1 MLAKPVAFYDAEE
14 NSTGTL
20 AGRLSADPRQLQE
33 LLGVN
38 TAFPLISFFNIL
50 GCVAISFSFGWKL
63 TLVAIAAAGPLILAA
78 AFIRIRFEVQYERM
92 NAKVFAESSQFAS
105 EAISAFRTVTA
116 LTLEDTI
123 KARYQGLLDEHIRK
137 AMKKSRHATLVY
149 AASDSVELLCMA
161 LTFWYGGHLLAEFEY
176 DVVQFFVIYAAIIQG
191 GQAAGIF
198 LGIAANVAFA
208 AAAGNRILRL
218 RGSPESK
225 LSSVTASSPDAPAAN
240 ADAGGAKIELRDVS
254 FRYPTRD
261 VPVFSH
267 LDLTIEPGQFAAFV
281 GPSGCGKTTVVS
293 LLERFYDIQSG
304 AILFDGVDIA
314 TLPPATH
321 RASLALVSQEP
332 TLFAGTIR
340 ANLTLGLA
348 TTAGAAGA
356 GAASAPTDADLERAC
371 RAAEIHDFV
380 ASLPDGYGTALGG
393 KAQATALSGGQKQR
407 LCVARALLRAPRAL
421 LLDEATSSLDSQSE
435 RLVQAAVERVA
446 AGRRVTVVAVA
457 HRLATVQRAD
467 VIFVFGEGGVV
478 VERGSHAELVRRRGV
493 YWGMVS
499 RALAALRVF
508 HCIVR
513 GCVLTVYAR
522 IVSGA
527 GSRSMMEELGEAWR
541 QTR

>member
-1 MLAKPVAFYDAEE
+1 MAFYDAED
-14 NSTGTL
+14 NSSGTL
-20 AGRLSADPRQLQE
+20 SGRLSADPRQMQE

-50 GCVAISFSFGWKL
+50 GCFAISFAFGWKL
-63 TLVAIAAAGPLILAA
+63 TLVAIAAAAPLILVA
-78 AFIRIRFEVQYERM
+78 AFIRIRFEVQYDRM

-105 EAISAFRTVTA
+105 EAISAFRTVSA

-123 KARYQGLLDEHIRK
+123 KARYQRLLDEHIQK
-137 AMKKSRHATLVY
+137 AMKKSRYATLVY

-161 LTFWYGGHLLAEFEY
+161 LTFWYGGQLLASREY
-176 DVVQFFVIYAAIIQG
+176 DVVQFFVIYGAIIQG

-208 AAAGNRILRL
+208 AAAGNRIRSL
-218 RGSPESK
+218 RGRPESK
-225 LSSVTASSPDAPAAN
+225 LASSSPSRPGTPAAN
-240 ADAGGAKIELRDVS
+240 ADAGAKIELRDVS

-267 LDLTIEPGQFAAFV
+267 LNLTIEPGQFAAFV
-281 GPSGCGKTTVVS
+281 GPSGCGKTTVVG
-293 LLERFYDIQSG
+293 LLERFYEIPSG
-304 AILFDGVDIA
+304 AILFDGADIA
-314 TLPPATH
+314 ARPHAGH
-321 RASLALVSQEP
+321 RAALALVSQEP

-340 ANLTLGLA
+340 SNLTLGLPTAA
-348 TTAGAAGA
+348 TL
-356 GAASAPTDADLERAC
+356 TDAELERAC
-371 RAAEIHDFV
+371 RDAEIHDFV

-407 LCVARALLRAPRAL
+407 LCVARALLRRPRVL

-467 VIFVFGEGGVV
+467 VIFVFGEGGGV

-499 RALAALRVF
+499 RLPACAAALAVF
-508 HCIVR
+508 FPMTIGDEC
-513 GCVLTVYAR
+513 
-522 IVSGA
+522 
-527 GSRSMMEELGEAWR
+527 
-541 QTR
+541 